1 MRTKNGMYKNCL
13 TCNKEFYVI
22 KSQSES
28 RKYCNHKCSV
38 KTGKYHP
45 RFNGGLHD
53 IACLNCKEIF
63 QVKKNRINNGA
74 KFCSFYCKNTFKLLN
89 PNLYKKTKNNCTCKN
104 CGKEFHLK
112 PYAIIN
118 GGGVYCSR
126 SCKHDH
132 MSVTMTG
139 INNPN
144 YKHGKAYERNFYKE
158 TSQRWINNNR
168 DKISLYRSKQR
179 HARRSAEGKFSIKD
193 IRDMIIKQKHKC
205 AFCFKSIKKKYHIDH
220 IMPIKLGGNN
230 YIDNIQLLCPTCNMR
245 KGAKHPLDWAAE
257 NGRLF

>member
-1 MRTKNGMYKNCL
+1 
-13 TCNKEFYVI
+13 
-22 KSQSES
+22 
-28 RKYCNHKCSV
+28 V

-53 IACLNCKEIF
+53 IVCLNCKEIF

-89 PNLYKKTKNNCTCKN
+89 PNLYKKTKNNCTCKS

-112 PYAIIN
+112 QSSIN
-118 GGGVYCSR
+118 RGRGNYCSKKCQ
-126 SCKHDH
+126 SEYQKISMAD
-132 MSVTMTG
+132 
-139 INNPN
+139 NLNPN
-144 YKHGKAYERNFYKE
+144 YKHGKSYDYKFYKA
-158 TSQRWINNNR
+158 TMDKWRKNNKHIVSIHSR
-168 DKISLYRSKQR
+168 KQKSI
-179 HARRSAEGKFSIKD
+179 RRCAEGKFSSKQ
-193 IRDMIIKQKHKC
+193 IRELMIKQKSKC
-205 AFCFKSIKKKYHIDH
+205 NNCFIKIDKKYHIDH